1 MRNILN
7 RNVLVLTLISIVYFT
22 FRVANSLIVETL
34 FDEYDSPNY
43 FILSFFPSIRTH
55 GITLFYS
62 IIKNEIAISV
72 FQASV
77 GALAWLYLWQ
87 SILIQIKKIS
97 LKVIFSIL
105 FFILAC
111 SSVVVEHDSAMMSE
125 SLSISSTIFLFASA
139 INLLSQTNNKS
150 IKSVYVFAFGIIWF
164 LSTKA
169 TNSLLFVPLT
179 TILIFVAY
187 RKLKKVKFFKLF
199 LIFSLFGFFLFISA
213 LSSDG
218 TQSLTT
224 SGTINNRLVFVS
236 EWKDQLIRSGYP
248 KSALGIWERFSQQNL
263 GMPPDQAV
271 VSSLEFKK
279 WWDNGGDTYLLEFT
293 IKNPDYAIFAPIA
306 LPIFSNNFNYRKTL
320 LSGWS
325 QGTDLTYDYAEF
337 KKSLLNRSFY
347 WPDEPEKAYLALS
360 ITFFAI
366 GISILILNKLNQA
379 KEISLILVTIILV
392 IFWSYVNWWFGSK
405 PSDMA
410 RHNLSAAILFK
421 IIAIFALSISLDKLF
436 TIRKKL

>member
-1 MRNILN
+1 MKKILN
-7 RNVLVLTLISIVYFT
+7 RNILVLTLISSVYFI
-22 FRVANSLIVETL
+22 FRVANSLIVSPL

-62 IIKNEIAISV
+62 IIKNEVAISV

-77 GALAWLYLWQ
+77 GALAWLYLWHA
-87 SILIQIKKIS
+87 ILIQLKKIS

-125 SLSISSTIFLFASA
+125 SLSISATIFLFGSA
-139 INLLSQTNNKS
+139 INLRSQANLKS
-150 IKSVYVFAFGIIWF
+150 INSIYVFSFGIIWF

-169 TNSLLFVPLT
+169 TNSLLFVPLAI
-179 TILIFVAY
+179 ILIFVAY
-187 RKLKKVKFFKLF
+187 KKLTKVKFSQLL
-199 LIFSLFGFFLFISA
+199 LIFSLLGTFLFVSA

-224 SGTINNRLVFVS
+224 SGTINNRLVFVP
-236 EWKDQLIRSGYP
+236 EWKDQLIKSGYP
-248 KSALGIWERFSQQNL
+248 ESALKIWERFSQQNL

-271 VSSLEFKK
+271 VSSPEFKK
-279 WWDNGGDTYLLEFT
+279 WWENGGDSFLLEFT
-293 IKNPDYAIFAPIA
+293 LKNPDYAIFAPIV
-306 LPIFSNNFNYRKTL
+306 LPVFSDNLNYKKTL

-325 QGTDLTYDYAEF
+325 QGTDLTYEYAEF
-337 KKSLLNRSFY
+337 KSSLLKRSFF

-360 ITFFAI
+360 ITFFLI
-366 GISILILNKLNQA
+366 GISLLILNQLNQTRD
-379 KEISLILVTIILV
+379 ISVILISIILV
-392 IFWSYVNWWFGSK
+392 IFWSYLNWWFGSK
-405 PSDMA
+405 PADMA

-421 IIAIFALSISLDKLF
+421 IIAIFSTLRSLDKLF